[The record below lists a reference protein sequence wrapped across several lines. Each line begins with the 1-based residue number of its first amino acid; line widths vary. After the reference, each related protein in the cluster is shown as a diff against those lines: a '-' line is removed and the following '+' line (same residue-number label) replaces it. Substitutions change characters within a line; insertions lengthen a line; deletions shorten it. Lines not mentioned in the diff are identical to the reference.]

1 MTRVLLADDH
11 SIMREGIKQIL
22 AKTDDLEVCGEAA
35 NGIEAMEQLRRA
47 DFDIIILDM
56 SMPGRSG
63 VELIRQIKA
72 EHPKL
77 SILVLTMHAE
87 EQYAVRVVR
96 AGASGYLTKESVAS
110 QLVEATRK
118 VARGGHYVSA
128 SVMERLAFADKSSN
142 SKDPH
147 LLLSDREFEVF
158 RCIVAGTS
166 VSDIAQK
173 LHLSVKTVST
183 HKTRIL
189 EKMQMQGTAD
199 LVRYA
204 IKHRLCD
211 ESVEPREAD

>member
-11 SIMREGIKQIL
+11 SIVREGIKQIL

-35 NGIEAMEQLRRA
+35 NGLEVMEQLRHA
-47 DFDIIILDM
+47 EIDIIILDM

-63 VELIRQIKA
+63 IELIRQIKA
-72 EHPKL
+72 EYPKL
-77 SILVLTMHAE
+77 HILVLTMHAE

-110 QLVEATRK
+110 QLVEAARK

-128 SVMERLAFADKSSN
+128 SIMERLAFADKSVGGA
-142 SKDPH
+142 DPH
-147 LLLSDREFEVF
+147 LRLSDREFEVF
-158 RCIVAGTS
+158 RLIVAGKS
-166 VSDIAQK
+166 VSDMAEK
-173 LHLSVKTVST
+173 LHLSVKTIST

-189 EKMQMQGTAD
+189 EKMQLQSTAD

-204 IKHRLCD
+204 IKHHLSD
-211 ESVEPREAD
+211 ESVGPRD